1 MKLEAVRLTRSE
13 KKMRILNGMTSRGQR
28 TKAIIRETLEVDTVI
43 LPDHWLSAAIER
55 VSIG

>member
-1 MKLEAVRLTRSE
+1 
-13 KKMRILNGMTSRGQR
+13 MRILNGMTSRGQR